1 MSREHL
7 QGCIPSRIMSPW
19 LSSAL
24 AEQICAVSSSQNSA
38 VAIAWYRQE
47 QWPLLRAVSAD
58 GDQLE
63 TTYDEWHAFATQ
75 QVHALEARGIRVQK
89 IEVDVAELTQWC
101 EREGRAVDGD
111 ARAEYAR
118 RGLGRPL

>member
-1 MSREHL
+1 
-7 QGCIPSRIMSPW
+7 MSPW

-63 TTYDEWHAFATQ
+63 PTYDEWHAFATQ